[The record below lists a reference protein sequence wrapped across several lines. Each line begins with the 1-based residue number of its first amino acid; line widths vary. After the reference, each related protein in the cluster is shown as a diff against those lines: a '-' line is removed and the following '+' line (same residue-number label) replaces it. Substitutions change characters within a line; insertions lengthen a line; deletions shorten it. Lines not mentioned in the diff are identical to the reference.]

1 MELVKRRLIALL
13 MTAAVGLASV
23 PASAEEILDDQIN
36 ERPTTLAMM
45 GDAVL
50 ARPMLLAITT
60 LGAGLFLV
68 TLPFSAL
75 GGNVKEAA
83 NTLVIGPGKST
94 FTRCLGCTEVQ
105 DEWNDRQQAI
115 SASGTASN

>member
-1 MELVKRRLIALL
+1 MELVKRRLLALL
-13 MTAAVGLASV
+13 MTAAVGMASV
-23 PASAEEILDDQIN
+23 PAYAEEILDDQIN
-36 ERPTTLAMM
+36 DRPTTLTMI
-45 GDAVL
+45 GDVVL

-60 LGAGLFLV
+60 LGTGLFLV

-83 NTLVIGPGKST
+83 NTMVIGPGKST

-105 DEWNDRQQAI
+105 DEWKNRQHAI
-115 SASGTASN
+115 SASGN

>member
-13 MTAAVGLASV
+13 MTAAVGMASV

-36 ERPTTLAMM
+36 DRPTTLTML

-50 ARPMLLAITT
+50 ARPMLLAITV
-60 LGAGLFLV
+60 LGTGAFLV

-75 GGNVKEAA
+75 GGNVKESA
-83 NTLVIGPGKST
+83 NTLVLGPGKST
-94 FTRCLGCTEVQ
+94 FARCLGCTQTQ
-105 DEWNDRQQAI
+105 DEWKNRQQAI
-115 SASGTASN
+115 SASGN

>member
-23 PASAEEILDDQIN
+23 PVSAEEILDDQIN
-36 ERPTTLAMM
+36 ERPTTLTMI
-45 GDAVL
+45 GDVVL

-60 LGAGLFLV
+60 LGTGLFLV

-83 NTLVIGPGKST
+83 NTLVLGPGKST
-94 FTRCLGCTEVQ
+94 FVRCLGCTSTQ
-105 DEWNDRQQAI
+105 DEWKNRQQAV
-115 SASGTASN
+115 SASGN

>member
-13 MTAAVGLASV
+13 MTAVVGLASV
-23 PASAEEILDDQIN
+23 PVYAEEILDDQIN
-36 ERPTTLAMM
+36 DRPTTLTMI

-50 ARPMLLAITT
+50 ARPMLLAITA
-60 LGAGLFLV
+60 LGTGLFLV

-83 NTLVIGPGKST
+83 NTMVIGPGKST
-94 FTRCLGCTEVQ
+94 FVRCLGCTEVQ

-115 SASGTASN
+115 SASGNSN